1 MFNNSIPIINK
12 NNTKD
17 VFFDTLIEVSN
28 NYEESIIHITQS
40 YTFLSGEYF
49 QKYAQYLQGDFS
61 ELLDQ
66 EYYKE
71 IKKLVENAT
80 QSGLK
85 TYSIRIF
92 EIIRYFILRYAIFL

>member
-1 MFNNSIPIINK
+1 MKNIISILEIWRYRS
-12 NNTKD
+12 TKD

-66 EYYKE
+66 EYYFKNSYW
-71 IKKLVENAT
+71 IC
-80 QSGLK
+80 
-85 TYSIRIF
+85 F
-92 EIIRYFILRYAIFL
+92 